1 MTWSSWSPEAFAR
14 AKAEGKPVLAV
25 RGPLPHDGLKG
36 AESQIERRFVAI
48 LADPQTRPDAA
59 ARIGVDRAVILGA
72 DGGRRGVL
80 TLPAADLNASLERL
94 AIEASVVSGS
104 GDVLPE
110 PAWTGAVREKP
121 HAAAPDAGRL
131 AEVFAALPGLAD
143 PSDEV
148 LEALLYSASER
159 GDAAARAALERGL
172 AQMLASSW
180 DPGRRAFHLRIGPP
194 LTVHARRARLLWDA
208 HAFTGDKRWSD
219 AAAAATSHILHVLRE
234 PGVGA
239 FRAAPDA
246 AVYPADGNALAA
258 LALLR
263 AAAFGVPGAADAAS
277 QTLTFLQT
285 RLYDPLLGLV
295 HAQGGDGESVHGLL
309 GDAAWTAL
317 AFTEAFL
324 AGGVKQHREFADGL
338 LRFLFQELWERDG
351 GGFLDRVQ
359 RTDDPA
365 ILRETYVDPALNA
378 VALKVC
384 WRLHHL
390 KGNANYKRW
399 LDWGLRGA
407 WPAGASDPARLA
419 GLARMGDHAA
429 RGRADFELV
438 GRHGESK
445 SEGLLSALR
454 RHYLPR
460 AIVSFVDPDDQDY
473 ILAHKME
480 ADSYP
485 RLFGC
490 GSDLRPLA
498 DAGEPAGVAAVVAA
512 VRAAEGS

>member
-1 MTWSSWSPEAFAR
+1 MTWLSWSPEAFKR
-14 AKAEGKPVLAV
+14 AKAQGKPVLAV
-25 RGPLPHDGLKG
+25 LGPLPPEDLKL
-36 AESQIERRFVAI
+36 AEGEIARRFVPV

-59 ARIGVDRAVILGA
+59 ARIGADCVVVLGA
-72 DGGRRGVL
+72 DGARRGRL
-80 TLPAADLNASLERL
+80 SLPAADLPAALKKLASDAALE
-94 AIEASVVSGS
+94 SDS
-104 GDVLPE
+104 GDVLSE
-110 PAWTGAVREKP
+110 PAWSGAVREKP
-121 HAAAPDAGRL
+121 HAAAPDAGKL
-131 AEVFAALPGLAD
+131 AAVFAALPEIKN

-172 AQMLASSW
+172 ALMLDSTW
-180 DPGRRAFHLRIGPP
+180 DAGRRSFFPRTGPA
-194 LTVHARRARLLWDA
+194 LTIHARRARLLWDA
-208 HAFTGDKRWSD
+208 HAFTGNKRWSE
-219 AAAAATSHILHVLRE
+219 AAAASTSFLLHVLRE
-234 PGVGA
+234 PGVDA
-239 FRAAPDA
+239 FRAAPDV

-263 AAAFGVPGAADAAS
+263 AAAFGVPDAADAAS
-277 QTLTFLQT
+277 RTLTFLQT

-295 HAQGGDGESVHGLL
+295 HAQGGEGEAVHGLL

-351 GGFLDRVQ
+351 GGFLDRIP
-359 RTDDPA
+359 RPDDPA
-365 ILRETYVDPALNA
+365 ILRETRVDPELNA

-390 KGNANYKRW
+390 KGNSNYKRW

-407 WPAGASDPARLA
+407 WPAGETDPAWLA
-419 GLARMGDHAA
+419 GLARAEDLAR
-429 RGRADFELV
+429 RGRAHFELV
-438 GRHGESK
+438 GRHGEAK
-445 SEGLLSALR
+445 SETLLNAFQ
-454 RHYLPR
+454 RHYAPR

-473 ILAHKME
+473 ILAHKLE
-480 ADSYP
+480 ADTYP

-490 GSDLRPLA
+490 GSDLRRLA
-498 DAGEPAGVAAVVAA
+498 DADEPQGVAAVVAA
-512 VRAAEGS
+512 VRAAEAK

>member
-1 MTWSSWSPEAFAR
+1 MTWLSWSPEAFAK
-14 AKAEGKPVLAV
+14 AKAQGKPVLAV
-25 RGPLPHDGLKG
+25 LGPLPPEDLKL
-36 AESQIERRFVAI
+36 AEGEIARRFVPV
-48 LADPQTRPDAA
+48 LADPQIRPDAA
-59 ARIGVDRAVILGA
+59 ARIGADRAVILGA
-72 DGGRRGVL
+72 DGTRRGS
-80 TLPAADLNASLERL
+80 LPFATADLGAALEKLAADA
-94 AIEASVVSGS
+94 SGS
-104 GDVLPE
+104 GKTSPE
-110 PAWTGAVREKP
+110 PLKEVWTGAVREKP
-121 HAAAPDAGRL
+121 HAAAPDAGKL
-131 AEVFAALPGLAD
+131 AAVFAALPGVKD

-159 GDAAARAALERGL
+159 GDAEARAALERGL
-172 AQMLASSW
+172 AGMLDASW
-180 DPGRRAFHLRIGPP
+180 DASRRSFFPRAGPA

-208 HAFTGDKRWSD
+208 HAFTGEARWRD
-219 AAAAATSHILHVLRE
+219 AAAAATSYLLHVLRE

-246 AVYPADGNALAA
+246 AVYPADGNALAS

-263 AAAFGVPGAADAAS
+263 AAAFGTPDAADAAS
-277 QTLTFLQT
+277 RTLTFLQT

-295 HAQGGDGESVHGLL
+295 HSQGGDGEAVHGLL

-317 AFTEAFL
+317 AFTEAFI

-351 GGFLDRVQ
+351 GGFLDRVN
-359 RTDDPA
+359 RADDPA
-365 ILRETYVDPALNA
+365 ILRETRVDPELNA

-407 WPAGASDPARLA
+407 WPADGTEPAKLA
-419 GLARMGDHAA
+419 GLARAA
-429 RGRADFELV
+429 DLAHRGRAHFELV
-438 GRHGESK
+438 GRHGEAK
-445 SEGLLSALR
+445 SETLLNAFR
-454 RHYLPR
+454 RHYAPR

-473 ILAHKME
+473 ILAHKLE

-490 GSDLRPLA
+490 RSDLRPLA
-498 DAGEPAGVAAVVAA
+498 NADEPAGVGAVVAA
-512 VRAAEGS
+512 VRAAEAK